1 MTKMSDLS
9 IELEDLPIASIT
21 KYLEKAI
28 KIAEEV
34 MVDYD
39 KQFQLQ
45 KAIFYINIELAKI
58 NEIHAFNAHAIE
70 RAKSELWEKER
81 ENYSTNRSAAEW
93 INKKLQEPIALHQLN
108 QALIEKKITPMLDAL
123 IRIASAIKDER
134 INQMSQAKI
143 TWSFSSKE
151 WYEQAWIWV

>member
-1 MTKMSDLS
+1 MDVQ
-9 IELEDLPIASIT
+9 IQQLPLDQIT
-21 KYLEKAI
+21 KYIEKAV

-58 NEIHAFNAHAIE
+58 NETQAYNAHAIE
-70 RAKSELWEKER
+70 KARADLR
-81 ENYSTNRSAAEW
+81 ETDRDEYKTNRSASEG
-93 INKKLQEPIALHQLN
+93 INKKLQQPISIHNLN
-108 QALIEKKITPMLDAL
+108 QALIDKKITPMLEAL

-134 INQMSQAKI
+134 INEMSQAKI
-143 TWSFSSKE
+143 TGNFSSKE
-151 WYEQAWIWV
+151 WY

>member
-1 MTKMSDLS
+1 MDVQ
-9 IELEDLPIASIT
+9 IQELPLDQIT
-21 KYLEKAI
+21 KYIEKAV

-58 NEIHAFNAHAIE
+58 NETQAYNAHAIE
-70 RAKSELWEKER
+70 KARSELR
-81 ENYSTNRSAAEW
+81 EITREDYKTNRSASEG
-93 INKKLQEPIALHQLN
+93 INKKLQQPISIHNLN
-108 QALIEKKITPMLDAL
+108 QALIDKKITPMLDAL

-134 INQMSQAKI
+134 INEMSQAKI
-143 TWSFSSKE
+143 TWNFSSKE
-151 WYEQAWIWV
+151 WY

>member
-1 MTKMSDLS
+1 MDVQ
-9 IELEDLPIASIT
+9 IQQLPLDQIT
-21 KYLEKAI
+21 KYIEKAI

-58 NEIHAFNAHAIE
+58 NETQAYNAHAIE
-70 RAKSELWEKER
+70 KARSELR
-81 ENYSTNRSAAEW
+81 ETDRDEYKTNRSASEG
-93 INKKLQEPIALHQLN
+93 INKKLQQPISIHNLN
-108 QALIEKKITPMLDAL
+108 QALIDKKITPMLDAL

-134 INQMSQAKI
+134 INEMSQAKI
-143 TWSFSSKE
+143 TWNFSSKE
-151 WYEQAWIWV
+151 WY

>member
-1 MTKMSDLS
+1 MDVQ
-9 IELEDLPIASIT
+9 IQELPLDQIT
-21 KYLEKAI
+21 KYIEKAI

-58 NEIHAFNAHAIE
+58 NETQAYNAHAIE
-70 RAKSELWEKER
+70 KARSELR
-81 ENYSTNRSAAEW
+81 EITREDYKTNRSASEG
-93 INKKLQEPIALHQLN
+93 INKKLQQPISIHNLN
-108 QALIEKKITPMLDAL
+108 QALIDKKITPMLDAL

-134 INQMSQAKI
+134 INEMSQAKI
-143 TWSFSSKE
+143 TWNFSSKE
-151 WYEQAWIWV
+151 WYQNAG

>member
-1 MTKMSDLS
+1 MDVQLQ
-9 IELEDLPIASIT
+9 ELPLDQIV
-21 KYLEKAI
+21 KYIEKAI

-58 NEIHAFNAHAIE
+58 NETQAYNRHKIE
-70 RAKSELWEKER
+70 KARSDLREDER
-81 ENYSTNRSAAEW
+81 GNNKTNRSTSEA
-93 INKKLQEPIALHQLN
+93 INKKLQDPIATLN
-108 QALIEKKITPMLDAL
+108 LYQSIIDKKITPMLDAL

-143 TWSFSSKE
+143 T
-151 WYEQAWIWV
+151 

>member
-1 MTKMSDLS
+1 MDIKLQ
-9 IELEDLPIASIT
+9 ELPLDQIV
-21 KYLEKAI
+21 KYIEKAI

-58 NEIHAFNAHAIE
+58 NEVQAYNRHAIE
-70 RAKSELWEKER
+70 KARSGLRDEER
-81 ENYSTNRSAAEW
+81 EKNNTNRSTSEA
-93 INKKLQEPIALHQLN
+93 INKKLQDPISIHNLN
-108 QALIEKKITPMLDAL
+108 QALIDKKITPMLDAL

-134 INQMSQAKI
+134 INEMSQAKI
-143 TWSFSSKE
+143 T
-151 WYEQAWIWV
+151 

>member
-1 MTKMSDLS
+1 MTTENMDVK
-9 IELEDLPIASIT
+9 IQELPLEQIT
-21 KYLEKAI
+21 KYIEKAI

-58 NEIHAFNAHAIE
+58 NETQAYNAHAIE
-70 RAKSELWEKER
+70 KAKSELWEVVR
-81 ENYSTNRSAAEW
+81 EDYKTNRSASEG
-93 INKKLQEPIALHQLN
+93 INKKLQQPISIHNLN
-108 QALIEKKITPMLDAL
+108 QALIDKKITPMLDAL

-134 INQMSQAKI
+134 INEMSQAKI
-143 TWSFSSKE
+143 T
-151 WYEQAWIWV
+151 

>member
-1 MTKMSDLS
+1 MDVKLQE
-9 IELEDLPIASIT
+9 IPIDQIV
-21 KYLEKAI
+21 KYIEKAI

-45 KAIFYINIELAKI
+45 KAIFYINIELTKI
-58 NEIHAFNAHAIE
+58 NEIQAYNRHKIE
-70 RAKSELWEKER
+70 KARSELREDER
-81 ENYSTNRSAAEW
+81 TKNNTNRSTSEA
-93 INKKLQEPIALHQLN
+93 INKRLQDPIATFNLY
-108 QALIEKKITPMLDAL
+108 QAIIDKKITPMLDAL

-143 TWSFSSKE
+143 TWAFSSKE
-151 WYEQAWIWV
+151 WY

>member
-1 MTKMSDLS
+1 MITENMDVK
-9 IELEDLPIASIT
+9 IQELPLDQIT
-21 KYLEKAI
+21 KYIEKAI

-58 NEIHAFNAHAIE
+58 NEAQAYNAHAIE
-70 RAKSELWEKER
+70 KARSELWETDRDEYK
-81 ENYSTNRSAAEW
+81 TNRSASEG
-93 INKKLQEPIALHQLN
+93 INKKLQQPISIHNLN
-108 QALIEKKITPMLDAL
+108 QALIDKKITPMLDAL

-134 INQMSQAKI
+134 INEMSQAKI
-143 TWSFSSKE
+143 T
-151 WYEQAWIWV
+151 

>member
-1 MTKMSDLS
+1 MDIKLQ
-9 IELEDLPIASIT
+9 ELPLDQIV
-21 KYLEKAI
+21 KYIEKAI

-58 NEIHAFNAHAIE
+58 NEVQAYNRHAIE
-70 RAKSELWEKER
+70 KARSGLRDEER
-81 ENYSTNRSAAEW
+81 EKNNTNRSTSEA
-93 INKKLQEPIALHQLN
+93 INKKLQDPIALHNLN
-108 QALIEKKITPMLDAL
+108 QALIDKKITPMLDAL

-134 INQMSQAKI
+134 INEMSQAKI
-143 TWSFSSKE
+143 T
-151 WYEQAWIWV
+151 

>member
-1 MTKMSDLS
+1 MTTESMDVK
-9 IELEDLPIASIT
+9 IQELPLEHIT
-21 KYLEKAI
+21 KYIEKAI

-58 NEIHAFNAHAIE
+58 NETQAYNAHAIE
-70 RAKSELWEKER
+70 KARSELR
-81 ENYSTNRSAAEW
+81 EVTREDYKTNRSASEG
-93 INKKLQEPIALHQLN
+93 INKKLQQPISIHNLN
-108 QALIEKKITPMLDAL
+108 QALIDKKITPMLDAL

-134 INQMSQAKI
+134 INEMSQAKI
-143 TWSFSSKE
+143 T
-151 WYEQAWIWV
+151 

>member
-1 MTKMSDLS
+1 MDVKLQE
-9 IELEDLPIASIT
+9 IPIDQIV
-21 KYLEKAI
+21 KYIEKAI

-45 KAIFYINIELAKI
+45 KAIFYINIELTKI
-58 NEIHAFNAHAIE
+58 NEIQAYNRHKIE
-70 RAKSELWEKER
+70 KARSELREDER
-81 ENYSTNRSAAEW
+81 TKNNTNRSTSEA
-93 INKKLQEPIALHQLN
+93 INKRLQDPIATFNLY
-108 QALIEKKITPMLDAL
+108 QAIIDKKITPMLDAL

-143 TWSFSSKE
+143 T
-151 WYEQAWIWV
+151 

>member
-1 MTKMSDLS
+1 MTTENMDVQ
-9 IELEDLPIASIT
+9 IQELPLEQIT
-21 KYLEKAI
+21 KYIEKAI

-58 NEIHAFNAHAIE
+58 NETQAYNAHTIE
-70 RAKSELWEKER
+70 KARSELR
-81 ENYSTNRSAAEW
+81 EVTREDYKTNRSASEG
-93 INKKLQEPIALHQLN
+93 INKKLQQPISIHNLN
-108 QALIEKKITPMLDAL
+108 QALIDKKITPMLDAL

-134 INQMSQAKI
+134 INEMSQAKI
-143 TWSFSSKE
+143 T
-151 WYEQAWIWV
+151 

>member
-1 MTKMSDLS
+1 MTTMSDLS
-9 IELEDLPIASIT
+9 IELEDLPIAAIT

-34 MVDYD
+34 MMDYD

-70 RAKSELWEKER
+70 RAKSELWEQER
-81 ENYSTNRSAAEW
+81 DEYKTNRSAAE
-93 INKKLQEPIALHQLN
+93 
-108 QALIEKKITPMLDAL
+108 
-123 IRIASAIKDER
+123 
-134 INQMSQAKI
+134 
-143 TWSFSSKE
+143 
-151 WYEQAWIWV
+151 

>member
-1 MTKMSDLS
+1 MITENMDVK
-9 IELEDLPIASIT
+9 IQGLPLDQIT
-21 KYLEKAI
+21 KYIEKAI

-58 NEIHAFNAHAIE
+58 NETQAYNAHAIE
-70 RAKSELWEKER
+70 KAKSELWEVVR
-81 ENYSTNRSAAEW
+81 EDYKTNRSASEG
-93 INKKLQEPIALHQLN
+93 INKKLQQPISIHNLN
-108 QALIEKKITPMLDAL
+108 QALIDKKITPMLDAL

-134 INQMSQAKI
+134 INEMSQAKI
-143 TWSFSSKE
+143 T
-151 WYEQAWIWV
+151 

>member
-1 MTKMSDLS
+1 MDVK
-9 IELEDLPIASIT
+9 IQELPLEQIT
-21 KYLEKAI
+21 KYIEKAV

-58 NEIHAFNAHAIE
+58 NEAQAYNAHAIE
-70 RAKSELWEKER
+70 KARSELR
-81 ENYSTNRSAAEW
+81 ETDRDEYKTNRSASEG
-93 INKKLQEPIALHQLN
+93 INKKLQQPISIHNLN
-108 QALIEKKITPMLDAL
+108 QTLIDKKITPMLDAL

-134 INQMSQAKI
+134 INEMSQAKI
-143 TWSFSSKE
+143 T
-151 WYEQAWIWV
+151 

>member
-1 MTKMSDLS
+1 MTTENMDVK
-9 IELEDLPIASIT
+9 IQELPLEQIT
-21 KYLEKAI
+21 KYIEKAI

-58 NEIHAFNAHAIE
+58 NETQAYNAHAIE
-70 RAKSELWEKER
+70 KARSELR
-81 ENYSTNRSAAEW
+81 ETDRDEYKTNRSASEW
-93 INKKLQEPIALHQLN
+93 INKKLQQPISIHNLN
-108 QALIEKKITPMLDAL
+108 QTLIDKKITPMLDAL

-134 INQMSQAKI
+134 INEMSQAKI
-143 TWSFSSKE
+143 TWNFSSKE
-151 WYEQAWIWV
+151 WYQNAG

>member
-1 MTKMSDLS
+1 M
-9 IELEDLPIASIT
+9 IELQEVPTDKVFA
-21 KYLEKAI
+21 YMEKAI

-45 KAIFYINIELAKI
+45 KAIFYINIEMTKI
-58 NEIHAFNAHAIE
+58 CEIQARNKYAIKK
-70 RAKSELWEKER
+70 AKSELREDARKENKTDR
-81 ENYSTNRSAAEW
+81 STSEALNR
-93 INKKLQEPIALHQLN
+93 KMQDPIAMHELYQDIIDQKL
-108 QALIEKKITPMLDAL
+108 KPMLDSL

-143 TWSFSSKE
+143 TWTFNPKE
-151 WYEQAWIWV
+151 WY

>member
-1 MTKMSDLS
+1 MDVQ
-9 IELEDLPIASIT
+9 IQQLPLDQIT
-21 KYLEKAI
+21 KYIEKAI

-58 NEIHAFNAHAIE
+58 NETQAYNAHAIE
-70 RAKSELWEKER
+70 KARSELR
-81 ENYSTNRSAAEW
+81 ETDRDEYKTNRSASEG
-93 INKKLQEPIALHQLN
+93 INKKLQQPISIHNLN
-108 QALIEKKITPMLDAL
+108 QTLIDKKITPMLDAL

-134 INQMSQAKI
+134 INEMSQAKI
-143 TWSFSSKE
+143 T
-151 WYEQAWIWV
+151 

>member
-1 MTKMSDLS
+1 MTTESMDVK
-9 IELEDLPIASIT
+9 IQELPLEQIT
-21 KYLEKAI
+21 KYIEKAI

-58 NEIHAFNAHAIE
+58 NETQAYNAHAIE
-70 RAKSELWEKER
+70 KARGELR
-81 ENYSTNRSAAEW
+81 EITREDYKTNRSASEG
-93 INKKLQEPIALHQLN
+93 INKKLQQPISIHNLN
-108 QALIEKKITPMLDAL
+108 QALIDKKITPMLDAL

-134 INQMSQAKI
+134 INEMSQAKI
-143 TWSFSSKE
+143 T
-151 WYEQAWIWV
+151 

>member
-1 MTKMSDLS
+1 MTTENMDVK
-9 IELEDLPIASIT
+9 IQELPLEQIT
-21 KYLEKAI
+21 KYIEKAI

-58 NEIHAFNAHAIE
+58 NETQAYNAHAIE
-70 RAKSELWEKER
+70 KARSELR
-81 ENYSTNRSAAEW
+81 EITREDYKTNRSASEG
-93 INKKLQEPIALHQLN
+93 INKKLQQPISIHNLN
-108 QALIEKKITPMLDAL
+108 QALIDKKITPMLDAL

-134 INQMSQAKI
+134 INEMSQAKI
-143 TWSFSSKE
+143 T
-151 WYEQAWIWV
+151 

>member
-1 MTKMSDLS
+1 MDIKLQ
-9 IELEDLPIASIT
+9 ELPLDQIV
-21 KYLEKAI
+21 KYIEKAI

-58 NEIHAFNAHAIE
+58 NEVQAYNRHAIE
-70 RAKSELWEKER
+70 KARSGLRDEER
-81 ENYSTNRSAAEW
+81 EKNNTNRSTSEA
-93 INKKLQEPIALHQLN
+93 INKKLQDPIALHNLN
-108 QALIEKKITPMLDAL
+108 QSLIDKKITPMLDAL

-134 INQMSQAKI
+134 INEMSQAKI
-143 TWSFSSKE
+143 T
-151 WYEQAWIWV
+151 

>member
-1 MTKMSDLS
+1 MDVQLQ
-9 IELEDLPIASIT
+9 ELPLDQIV
-21 KYLEKAI
+21 KYIEKAI

-58 NEIHAFNAHAIE
+58 NETQAYNRHKIE
-70 RAKSELWEKER
+70 KARSELREDER
-81 ENYSTNRSAAEW
+81 GNNKTNRSTSEA
-93 INKKLQEPIALHQLN
+93 INKKLQDPISTLN
-108 QALIEKKITPMLDAL
+108 LYQSIIDKKITPMLDAL

-143 TWSFSSKE
+143 T
-151 WYEQAWIWV
+151 

>member
-1 MTKMSDLS
+1 MDVQ
-9 IELEDLPIASIT
+9 IQELPLDQIT
-21 KYLEKAI
+21 KYIEKAI

-58 NEIHAFNAHAIE
+58 NETQAYNAHAIE
-70 RAKSELWEKER
+70 KARSELR
-81 ENYSTNRSAAEW
+81 EITREDYKTNRSASEG
-93 INKKLQEPIALHQLN
+93 INKKLQQPISIHNLN
-108 QALIEKKITPMLDAL
+108 QALIDKKITPMLDAL

-134 INQMSQAKI
+134 INEMSQAKI
-143 TWSFSSKE
+143 TWNFSSKE
-151 WYEQAWIWV
+151 WY

>member
-1 MTKMSDLS
+1 MTRMTDVN
-9 IELEDLPIASIT
+9 IELEDLPIQAIT
-21 KYLEKAI
+21 KYIEKAI
-28 KIAEEV
+28 DIAKEV

-58 NEIHAFNAHAIE
+58 NETQAFNAHAIE
-70 RAKSELWEKER
+70 RARTELWEQER
-81 ENYSTNRSAAEW
+81 DEYKTNRSAAEG
-93 INKKLQEPIALHQLN
+93 INKKLQEPIALHNLN
-108 QALIEKKITPMLDAL
+108 QALIDKKITPMLEAL

-143 TWSFSSKE
+143 T
-151 WYEQAWIWV
+151 

>member
-1 MTKMSDLS
+1 MDVQLQ
-9 IELEDLPIASIT
+9 ELPLDQIV
-21 KYLEKAI
+21 KYIEKAI

-58 NEIHAFNAHAIE
+58 NETQAYNRHKIE
-70 RAKSELWEKER
+70 KARSELREDER
-81 ENYSTNRSAAEW
+81 GNNKTNRSTSEA
-93 INKKLQEPIALHQLN
+93 INKKLQDPIATLN
-108 QALIEKKITPMLDAL
+108 LYQSIIDKKITPMLDAL

-143 TWSFSSKE
+143 T
-151 WYEQAWIWV
+151 

>member
-1 MTKMSDLS
+1 MDVQ
-9 IELEDLPIASIT
+9 IQQLPLDQIT
-21 KYLEKAI
+21 KYIEKAI

-58 NEIHAFNAHAIE
+58 NETQAYNAHAIE
-70 RAKSELWEKER
+70 KARSELR
-81 ENYSTNRSAAEW
+81 ETDRDEYKTNRSASEG
-93 INKKLQEPIALHQLN
+93 INKKLQQPISIHNLN
-108 QALIEKKITPMLDAL
+108 QTLIDKKITPMLDAL

-134 INQMSQAKI
+134 INEMSQAKI
-143 TWSFSSKE
+143 TGNFSSKE
-151 WYEQAWIWV
+151 

>member
-1 MTKMSDLS
+1 MDVK
-9 IELEDLPIASIT
+9 IQELPLEHIT
-21 KYLEKAI
+21 KYIEKAI

-58 NEIHAFNAHAIE
+58 NETQAYNAHAIE
-70 RAKSELWEKER
+70 KARSELR
-81 ENYSTNRSAAEW
+81 EITREDYKTNRSASEG
-93 INKKLQEPIALHQLN
+93 INKKLQQPISIHNLN
-108 QALIEKKITPMLDAL
+108 QALIDKKITPMLDAL

-134 INQMSQAKI
+134 INEMSQAKI
-143 TWSFSSKE
+143 TWAFSSKE
-151 WYEQAWIWV
+151 WY